1 MVSLLGESASLS
13 PRRACHGHRRS
24 FNSRDSMPPP
34 DCIITPPTSPTTV
47 SLLAASASL
56 SRSARHGRRRT
67 FSPGDSMRLHDYETT
82 PPTSPS
88 KKASLLAA
96 SALLSARSARHGRRR
111 TFSPRDAMP
120 LHDFITTPPTSPSN
134 AQKLTNSSLVS
145 LHVDALQTDAVNT
158 AAHCEDKPVPL
169 PEHTNQVLLGWSG
182 TVFLDACCRK
192 QRVHYSC
199 SQHTLSC
206 QNRKRMP
213 ISVMVT
219 WPR

>member
-67 FSPGDSMRLHDYETT
+67 FSP
-82 PPTSPS
+82 
-88 KKASLLAA
+88 
-96 SALLSARSARHGRRR
+96 
-111 TFSPRDAMP
+111 RDAMP
-120 LHDFITTPPTSPSN
+120 LHDFVTTPPTSPSN

-182 TVFLDACCRK
+182 TVFLDSCCRK